1 MEEKDLFPEV
11 SGFQLPKEAQAVL
24 RSQNVNL
31 TQYQKEINDDI
42 AAGGDRK
49 NRRIQHTYLFL
60 DKAMGGTYYSELL
73 QASLPATQREVA
85 DSFGNTTGKQN
96 FLGQFWNSSVPA
108 LIEGVGK
115 LGAAIPAIFETD
127 DKDWNA
133 RNKSVEEFVRPMLT
147 YIDDS
152 FANATPVSWD
162 RNKGEVD
169 FSNLTSGAAWANT
182 TASLLGF
189 MAPVFATAGLGALV
203 RGASVAGK
211 AASGLGALSEV
222 AELAAG
228 GAKLDKVGRAMM
240 GVEFAS
246 STAMMF
252 PEYQKMGVDNGL
264 SIGEATKV
272 ALPLAIVNG
281 AIELIG
287 GEALAKGLGFTTAD
301 ANKVIREVTR
311 QNADNVLAGLH
322 TGAKL
327 NEAAFQDIVEAVA
340 KNTVHSLADKSQYPL
355 WKRMAARV
363 GRGFK
368 EQGIA
373 EGAEEF
379 LQSSTEELSKA
390 IYNSTVDPS
399 LPEGRGRFG
408 NFSAG
413 EYATNAMFGTFLG
426 AMMGTGM
433 GMLHKNPKAFD
444 QTLFNYVASDVN
456 SQLANGATDLQ
467 SIVPNLKAY
476 GIAQKGMDDGH
487 YDDAEREKINAKIGK
502 MAEVAFEF
510 AKSPEIGKSERF
522 AMFRLTQTQNELL
535 DSEATIAG
543 ARQAVTQLQEQ
554 IQSGQLSPKALID
567 ANAALNE
574 AESQLGAFDP
584 ATNTYQ
590 AESAL
595 QIKKSAVSNVLQQV
609 GRSMANPANR
619 PVATRF
625 LKNELSVINEEPAA
639 DQDFAEDNGR
649 VVIRQAGNGVSRL
662 TQARI
667 VPVAP
672 SALSDDL
679 AFTQDAYSPQVR
691 AQIEPIPF
699 FQTVDEYGTAEA
711 DYANKQK
718 RPAADLNS
726 LIISPAAD
734 ALDVLSLGKD
744 RVAAHNQ
751 MQMPEAETPIEE
763 TLQPLYDYYQ
773 QIQDYDTDGKFGVT
787 KYDTFE
793 DFAQALGVVPEATA
807 AEAVE
812 IGVDP
817 ATLMPQTQPETLA
830 QLPAEELTAQAAP
843 TNEFYDENLVEQQI
857 AAFAKANG
865 IEPQVSIPQW
875 VDVAIRRTENALPI
889 SPQAIKEASDY
900 LYKLYRQWANMKKAT
915 SRIYTIDQIDEM
927 TDLIGQDIEL
937 LEQYLNAYED
947 GTESQF
953 AGRNQAAQTPPDA
966 SAAVSAAELGTPNA
980 EPSTPTPNNVNGNS
994 QTNQSADTP
1003 TGTSASTIQSEFTQ
1017 EQKRSAA
1024 IEAVASYVES
1034 AQQSASELEQHTQSL
1049 IGGGDDG
1056 TRLNAAESALRAA
1069 TQAVQRVTE
1078 GLGAVEQTTGGQSS
1092 NEDSSAGE
1100 LGKAAWEAG
1109 SKAVRRK
1116 LEKLRRTPHSF
1127 LEGVLWYFADG
1138 GRVRREDLVRF
1149 VGEGTLRSLS
1159 GGNSYLSYVA
1169 DDALPYDQVISSV
1182 VNDRMGYDFV
1192 EDYGDEVALTN
1203 ELFDTLLSFS
1213 TLSPQRQLL
1222 RLLSQEEQTAAQPF
1236 TTQQE
1241 ANEMA
1246 LYDWGGEAL
1255 LEKLS
1260 IEDRETFAAFLQTLP
1275 DNIDLTNPEVVFE
1288 VLVDYQKN
1296 GFPPLSAEAMNLL
1309 TIATYDFVFDGKFPP
1324 IFQQE
1329 FQPIID
1335 QHTQSAASKANTTES
1350 VSDAEYEDFINT
1362 GRAAPPLLQAIS
1374 DKIVQGMPL
1383 SLREMAI
1390 LQELGKEVESL
1401 IQKYN
1406 ESVQQNDSGSKSAG
1420 NEGVGIGTGTNEGN
1434 GNPSEPR
1441 QSDNPSNPA
1450 VANPTT
1456 PTRTSANGGSKTAR
1470 RSTLDQRAEQ
1480 LRKSLADDW
1489 EVFVSPGDTLN
1500 ASLIGITPKQFE
1512 AAARMIGNLAELG
1525 INRFEDAMLEI
1536 IDIIGSDKAAAGFRA
1551 FKAAYM
1557 AVKANDEET
1566 DEDLNKLRKTT
1577 FEQIQQA
1584 YNNVSSATNNLES
1597 DSPRGDVNESL
1608 GAADVSSNTGAN
1620 QPPTGGAGA
1629 VIGGR
1634 GNTFESNSSLPRDV
1648 AVTVGSEGDPDL
1660 YPSERNDV
1668 ITERTT
1674 RLGERGRSSGLDGDR
1689 LSTEPRG
1696 ERPTLQAAAT
1706 DNSRAAKIQ
1715 RQKDAANVEI
1725 TGSELD
1731 NIQATL
1737 PYLLSHQHA
1746 NVQKAEVRLLE
1757 QNEKGILFTDGT
1769 GSGKTMSALGIAYRF
1784 LRRGKKNILIV
1795 TPSDKKVKDWVEEAG
1810 YLGITAKGLTGL
1822 NDKGQG
1828 VSVTTYANFGQNE
1841 EIAKRTFDLI
1851 IYDESHNLISNESG
1865 NSTLAYNKHRDLA
1878 KPALDAY
1885 YDARREY
1892 EETLN
1897 EARQKISNANDN
1909 RAKAKFPFIKEEV
1922 DKWNAEYAKWS
1933 KVIEDIEDNKIPK
1946 RTEQLI
1952 NQTKVVFLSATPF
1965 AYHKNIRYADGFLFK
1980 AYQQLDSNFKP
1991 LSQSDGYNR
2000 GDAMDQYMMA
2010 AFGYRMRYNKLTEP
2024 EAGVDQGLME
2034 RNWLES
2040 LKASGAVSATKLD
2053 IPQDYSREFVLLSE
2067 EGQSSPIGLMIDE
2080 GLRIIQDNK
2089 EFEFLSRAV
2098 NKRMDYLYKNRLL
2111 EQIKAKLG
2119 IERIRKHLEENRKVV
2134 IFHTYNEGIT
2144 SHPFDF
2150 SYLGDPEFMEK
2161 MGSEI
2166 TVAAQEARLFNQ
2178 LYPQYKKIDLRG
2190 LTNVPQA
2197 IQNAFGEEV
2206 VLFNGAIPKA
2216 QRAENIKKFNDDNST
2231 VSIIV
2236 VNIAAGEAGLNLHD
2250 TTGGN
2255 QRVLIQLGLPI
2266 RPTSAIQS
2274 EGRIYRTGQLTNAVF
2289 EYFVTHFNFEKYAFG
2304 SKINE
2309 RSGTAE
2315 NLAMGNEAR
2324 DLKVSFKEGYLNP
2337 IDTDPSAEQGVG
2349 GKQNDYT
2356 RGSMTLMQ
2364 KAMTYYWA
2372 RQKKTAKTK
2381 SREGVD
2387 YFATP
2392 EPLGMK
2398 MVQWLHLR
2406 PGDSALEPSA
2416 GHGAIARFFPD
2427 STQNV
2432 MVEPS
2437 TELRSDLSVNAHG
2450 TVIGSTFEQLNIINK
2465 FRGIAM
2471 NPPFG
2476 TAGKTALEHLTK
2488 AIRHLENEGR
2498 IIAIVPTGSFDGKFE
2513 KYFYGKNEKGRYEN
2527 PEAEAMSL
2535 TARILLPSVTFERA
2549 GTTVNTQIL
2558 VLDKQVI
2565 ATERQKMPQTRTID
2579 LRSITDITAFFERLD
2594 GLELAPI
2601 VERDGT
2607 TQGTT
2612 QAVQSSESATP
2623 LPQPTPATPDAV
2635 KNPVQGKHT
2644 KNGNDIFIVQTSG
2657 RLTSDEYG
2665 RIRGISKNHGGY
2677 YSSYKDNK
2685 GAIPGFIFNTASE
2698 ANAFYKEITGK
2709 EAATPTPVQMMF
2721 APPQTQTA
2729 NPVPMNGDSSFE
2741 NTLQLLSQ
2749 RFEGVIGFQT
2759 PASEAEFLAKQ
2770 NEVAPTAKQ
2779 AAYGFYEPINREVWL
2794 NPAVPNA
2801 NTPIHEI
2808 AHPWVIWAKTAR
2820 PDLYNRGIAL
2830 VKDSLYKRNL
2840 LNDPNYRNLTIE
2852 EIDEE
2857 ALVRAI
2863 ADQGEQFIT
2872 PIRKRGF
2879 LEWFKELFDS
2889 IKEFLGLGQVD
2900 ADTLANMSLEEFAK
2914 RAAADILAGSTQWA
2928 EMPTVAGSLND
2939 EAVMKPLFA
2948 FGAPTYN
2955 FSNNQANVTRYA
2967 GLQDHIDYAL
2977 GLLSLS
2983 TLNTPSSQWTS
2994 QNKREVEAIFART
3007 GVQYTGNG
3015 EYKFDLSKSSDTAFL
3030 ADGTLVRM
3038 DRFGQASNQKG
3049 VIATTFRNGFLKL
3062 YNQDDIYGKIF
3073 RFVVDNLRGLMN
3085 IETMASLL
3093 DDGSGIITSLINDA
3107 KRVGGRNKAYVT
3119 NILAPKRWKIAQL
3132 AKDFTTFDGVNTIH
3146 TVKRVEVETYD
3157 WDEASQEVVRRRVE
3171 IPLATAMSM
3180 VLTADTQEG
3189 MGATYGGTS
3198 LTLPDRFVDQNG
3210 DLVDLAQMNPNAT
3223 PAEIAAMKKSVIFSK
3238 TKNVHRGAK
3247 LTHAALEKQGNNY
3260 AEVQNLTLLLSN
3272 RELGKLRNRFDS
3284 GIGITSDAETQV
3296 FSALKEAFNDKQVRD
3311 MIQQEDEQFL
3321 NFGTDFATVLDYFPV
3336 NSADGQTQINDRVR
3350 YRPALEDSKLLNER
3364 KGAPKAVYIGDALDT
3379 LEDYEYR
3386 VGNILEHGRLSHNI
3400 TTIANALRTEIPDD
3414 PMVRQLSQW
3423 LLDRRELIEDWR
3435 GYKAAR
3441 RDAFGQSKVFN
3452 LVLNRY
3458 TSSIFRL
3465 NFGMAIKQLATFWS
3479 ASGQSMLKDEYLYKA
3494 RNFKEILRLS
3504 RGMITD
3510 TVMGA
3515 GAEVVQGTDVGFK
3528 DAMGNDT
3535 VQAELLRELL
3545 GENIA
3550 DPAEREMHR
3559 RRYATVIERV
3569 LYAQNAY
3576 VGGVDLDKVTFTSK
3590 GLGLMQKLFGRADD
3604 WMENIGMAPMRYT
3617 DRAVILT
3624 YYLASKDQAND
3635 EVAGGVIPQAEYEQ
3649 RVAEILES
3657 ALYAT
3662 NQMNKVADMTTMQT
3676 STNWLAKLLG
3686 LYSGQTQKLLNVFV
3700 QAFINAA
3707 QHPNDKEAKTRLR
3720 KAFISNVFVV
3730 PLHLATVTTVWA
3742 ALKAIANGDEPK
3754 DWEESR
3760 EDFGWNML
3768 RNIGSIVPGLSEQVV
3783 TTVIS
3788 SIDNEPWNDS
3798 LLQYPG
3804 DDIVNATVDSM
3815 VNIYQ
3820 WGAAEDDQKAGKY
3833 ADSFYYN
3840 VEKAF
3845 SGWTGT
3851 PKVVTRFVREHTT
3864 TDKDDK
3870 K

>member
-11 SGFQLPKEAQAVL
+11 SGFQLPKEAQTVL

-42 AAGGDRK
+42 AAGGERK
-49 NRRIQHTYLFL
+49 NRRLQHTYLFL

-73 QASLPATQREVA
+73 EASLPATQREVA
-85 DSFGNTTGKQN
+85 DSFGNTSGKQN

-115 LGAAIPAIFETD
+115 LGAAIPAIWEND

-133 RNKSVEEFVRPMLT
+133 RNKSVEAFVRPMLT

-203 RGASVAGK
+203 RGASAAGK
-211 AASGLGALSEV
+211 VASGLGALSEV
-222 AELAAG
+222 ADIAAG
-228 GAKLDKVGRAMM
+228 GAKLDKVGRAML

-264 SIGEATKV
+264 TIGEATKV

-301 ANKVIREVTR
+301 AGKVIREVTR
-311 QNADNVLAGLH
+311 QNADNVLAGLR

-327 NEAAFQDIVEAVA
+327 DEAAFQDIVEAVA

-379 LQSSTEELSKA
+379 LQSSTEELSKV
-390 IYNSTVDPS
+390 IYNSTVDAS
-399 LPEGRGRFG
+399 LPEGRGRFA

-487 YDDAEREKINAKIGK
+487 YDDAEREKINTKIGK

-510 AKSPEIGKSERF
+510 ASSPEIGKSERF

-535 DSEATIAG
+535 DSEAAIAG
-543 ARQAVTQLQEQ
+543 ARQTVSELQQ
-554 IQSGQLSPKALID
+554 KIQSGQLSPKALID

-590 AESAL
+590 AETSL
-595 QIKKSAVSNVLQQV
+595 QAKKSAVGNVLQQV

-625 LKNELSVINEEPAA
+625 LKNELSVINEEPATN
-639 DQDFAEDNGR
+639 QDFAEDNGMA
-649 VVIRQAGNGVSRL
+649 VVRQAGDGVSRL
-662 TQARI
+662 SRARI
-667 VPVAP
+667 VSVEP

-679 AFTQDAYSPQVR
+679 QFTQDAYTPSIR
-691 AQIEPIPF
+691 AQIEPMPF
-699 FQTVDEYGTAEA
+699 FQTVDEYGVAEA
-711 DYANKQK
+711 IYTGKQK

-726 LIISPAAD
+726 LTTSPAAD
-734 ALDVLSLGKD
+734 ALDVVSLGKD
-744 RVAAHNQ
+744 IVTAHRQ
-751 MQMPEAETPIEE
+751 QQMPEAETPVEE
-763 TLQPLYDYYQ
+763 ALQPLYDYYR
-773 QIQDYDTDGKFGVT
+773 QIQDYDADGKMGVT
-787 KYDTFE
+787 KYNTFE
-793 DFAQALGVVPEATA
+793 DFAQALGVVSESTA

-812 IGVDP
+812 IGVDTQ
-817 ATLMPQTQPETLA
+817 TLMPETQPESLA
-830 QLPAEELTAQAAP
+830 QLPAEELTVQAAP
-843 TNEFYDENLVEQQI
+843 TNEFYDESLVDEQI
-857 AAFAKANG
+857 AAFAKVNG

-875 VDVAIRRTENALPI
+875 VDIAIRRAENALPI

-953 AGRNQAAQTPPDA
+953 AGRNQAAQTQPDA
-966 SAAVSAAELGTPNA
+966 SAAVSAAELGTPNT
-980 EPSTPTPNNVNGNS
+980 EPSTTTPNNVNGNP

-1003 TGTSASTIQSEFTQ
+1003 TGTSASTIQSEYTQ
-1017 EQKRSAA
+1017 EQERSAA

-1049 IGGGDDG
+1049 IGSGDIG
-1056 TRLNAAESALRAA
+1056 ARLDAAESALRAT

-1078 GLGAVEQTTGGQSS
+1078 GLDAVEQTTGGQSS
-1092 NEDSSAGE
+1092 NEDSGAGKS
-1100 LGKAAWEAG
+1100 GKAAWEAG

-1169 DDALPYDQVISSV
+1169 DDALPYDKV
-1182 VNDRMGYDFV
+1182 VSGIVTDRMGYDFV
-1192 EDYGDEVALTN
+1192 EDHGDEMALTN

-1222 RLLSQEEQTAAQPF
+1222 RLLSQEEQTASQPF

-1255 LEKLS
+1255 LDKLS
-1260 IEDRETFAAFLQTLP
+1260 DEDREAFVAFLQTLP
-1275 DNIDLTNPEVVFE
+1275 DNIDLTNPDVLFE
-1288 VLVDYQKN
+1288 ALTDYQRN
-1296 GFPPLSAEAMNLL
+1296 GFPPMSSAAMDLLSV
-1309 TIATYDFVFDGKFPP
+1309 ITYDFVFDGQFPAA
-1324 IFQQE
+1324 FQEQ
-1329 FQPIID
+1329 FQPLID
-1335 QHTQSAASKANTTES
+1335 QYN
-1350 VSDAEYEDFINT
+1350 
-1362 GRAAPPLLQAIS
+1362 
-1374 DKIVQGMPL
+1374 
-1383 SLREMAI
+1383 
-1390 LQELGKEVESL
+1390 
-1401 IQKYN
+1401 N
-1406 ESVQQNDSGSKSAG
+1406 ESVQQNDGGPKSTG
-1420 NEGVGIGTGTNEGN
+1420 NKGVGLGTGTNEGN

-1441 QSDNPSNPA
+1441 QSENPSSSA

-1456 PTRTSANGGSKTAR
+1456 PTRTSADGGSKTAR

-1489 EVFVSPGDTLN
+1489 EVFVSPGDSLN

-1512 AAARMIGNLAELG
+1512 AATRMIGNLAELG

-1536 IDIIGSDKAAAGFRA
+1536 IDIIGPDKAAAGFRA

-1566 DEDLNKLRKTT
+1566 DEDLNALRKTT
-1577 FEQIQQA
+1577 FEQIQQV
-1584 YNNVSSATNNLES
+1584 YNNVSSTTDNLES

-1608 GAADVSSNTGAN
+1608 GTADVSSNTGAN
-1620 QPPTGGAGA
+1620 QTPAGNGGAIAGE
-1629 VIGGR
+1629 R

-1668 ITERTT
+1668 IAERTT
-1674 RLGERGRSSGLDGDR
+1674 RLGERGRSSELDGDR

-1715 RQKDAANVEI
+1715 RQKDAANIEI

-1737 PYLLSHQHA
+1737 PYLLSHQHT

-1769 GSGKTMSALGIAYRF
+1769 GTGKTMTALGIAYRF

-1810 YLGITAKGLTGL
+1810 YLGITSKGLTGL

-1897 EARQKISNANDN
+1897 EARQKRSNANDN
-1909 RAKAKFPFIKEEV
+1909 RAKAKFPFVKEDF
-1922 DKWNAEYAKWS
+1922 DKWDAEYAKWS

-2337 IDTDPSAEQGVG
+2337 IDADPSAEQGVG

-2372 RQKKTAKTK
+2372 RQKKTAKNK

-2450 TVIGSTFEQLNIINK
+2450 TVIGGTFEQLNIINK

-2498 IIAIVPTGSFDGKFE
+2498 IVAIVPMGSFDGKFE

-2527 PEAEAMSL
+2527 PEAEAMNL

-2549 GTTVNTQIL
+2549 GTNVNAQIL

-2579 LRSITDITAFFERLD
+2579 LRSIADITAFFERLD

-2607 TQGTT
+2607 TQETT
-2612 QAVQSSESATP
+2612 QTNPSEAIKSSPITKADS
-2623 LPQPTPATPDAV
+2623 V
-2635 KNPVQGKHT
+2635 NNPVKGFHT
-2644 KNGNDIFIVQTSG
+2644 RNEKDIWVVQTSG
-2657 RLTSDEYG
+2657 KLSSEEYG
-2665 RIRGISKNHGGY
+2665 RIRDISKNHGGY

-2698 ANAFYKEITGK
+2698 ASAFYKEITGK

-2749 RFEGVIGFQT
+2749 RFEGLASFQT
-2759 PASEAEFLAKQ
+2759 PATEAEFLAKQ
-2770 NEVAPTAKQ
+2770 NEVVPTAKQ

-2808 AHPWVIWAKTAR
+2808 AHPWAIWAKTAR

-2948 FGAPTYN
+2948 FGSPTYN
-2955 FSNNQANVTRYA
+2955 FSNNQANITRYA

-3223 PAEIAAMKKSVIFSK
+3223 PAQIAEMKRQVIFSK
-3238 TKNVHRGAK
+3238 AKNVHRGAK

-3260 AEVQNLTLLLSN
+3260 TEVQNLTLLLSN
-3272 RELGKLRNRFDS
+3272 RELGKLRNRFVN

-3400 TTIANALRTEIPDD
+3400 TTITNALRTEIPDD

-3870 K
+3870 KY